1 MAFNKVILLGNLT
14 RDPETRST
22 TTGRSVTSISIAVSR
37 TYQDKNGERQEETS
51 FIECDAWG
59 PRGETIAKYF
69 SKGRQ
74 ILVSGYL
81 RQDSWEDKETG
92 KKRSSLRVVVDEFSF
107 VNDGKGSGSSAGAT
121 TRSAKSTKSSDV
133 VDEAPIDDISD
144 EPIDL
149 SDIPF

>member
-1 MAFNKVILLGNLT
+1 MAFNKVVLLGNLT

-22 TTGRSVTSISIAVSR
+22 TSGASVTSISIAVSR
-37 TYQDKNGERQEETS
+37 SYVDKNGERKEETS

-59 PRGETIAKYF
+59 KQGETVAKYF

-74 ILVSGYL
+74 ILVSGRL

-92 KKRSSLRVVVDEFSF
+92 KKRSAIRVVIEEFSF
-107 VNDGKGSGSSAGAT
+107 VNDGKGAGASGGGSSVS
-121 TRSAKSTKSSDV
+121 RDSSAVDNSPVADV
-133 VDEAPIDDISD
+133 D

>member
-22 TTGRSVTSISIAVSR
+22 TSGASVTSISIAVSR
-37 TYQDKNGERQEETS
+37 SFVDKNGERREETS

-59 PRGETIAKYF
+59 KQGETIAKFF
-69 SKGRQ
+69 SKGKQ
-74 ILVSGYL
+74 ILVSGRL
-81 RQDSWEDKETG
+81 RQDSWEDKDTG
-92 KKRSSLRVVVDEFSF
+92 KKRSAIRVVVEDFSF
-107 VNDGKGSGSSAGAT
+107 VNDGKGAGSDGGSS
-121 TRSAKSTKSSDV
+121 KSFSSKSSANND
-133 VDEAPIDDISD
+133 APAADAD